1 MSQKPA
7 ATAAATEHIREISAV
22 RVNPSDWEEY
32 IEFYSGILG
41 IPIEGTWG
49 DEHHR
54 AASLKA
60 GHLKLVIAETHDA
73 DDDQQLRIHEPN
85 RLVMHLEVEDIEGLY
100 DKLVARGAK
109 PCTKPSRL
117 HWGPTA
123 FAIHDPGGNA
133 LVFLEWKKGKPEGL
147 W

>member
-1 MSQKPA
+1 MSQKSAP
-7 ATAAATEHIREISAV
+7 TAAATEHIKEISAM

-60 GHLKLVIAETHDA
+60 GHLKLVIAEPHDS

-85 RLVMHLEVEDIEGLY
+85 RMVMHLEVEDIEGLY

-109 PCTKPSRL
+109 PCTKPSKL

-123 FAIHDPGGNA
+123 FAILDPGGNA